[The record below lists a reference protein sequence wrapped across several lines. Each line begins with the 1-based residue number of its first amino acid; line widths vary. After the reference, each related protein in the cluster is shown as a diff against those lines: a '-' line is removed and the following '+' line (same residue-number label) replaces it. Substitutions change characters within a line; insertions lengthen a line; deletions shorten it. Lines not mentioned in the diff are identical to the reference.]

1 MSTKLN
7 KGDIIIFKAEDDWLS
22 KSIAWLTNSDVS
34 HAAMVYSENSI
45 IEIGIRGI
53 GIHKVNTSNGRG
65 AYIMRLK
72 ADVDAEPL
80 IQSADKY
87 YRSKIQYDFP
97 ALFLLAGLLVRKK
110 LNPTTR
116 LLSITN
122 RILSNACLELDKY
135 MQKVILHHGERD
147 MVCSQLVYQIFYD
160 CGGSYR
166 IQIKEKKKFS
176 LLAVNNSSAICL
188 EDLAENL
195 AEKNILEQPPCS
207 HEPEQDNTV
216 INSEAKELY
225 TALCESE
232 KAVPAIGIGN
242 DFSHSIPNLQEG
254 ALNARKFL
262 DKTKE
267 LLSLAGSDFPMDA
280 MFITPADL
288 AYHTSNLKLQGQ
300 IGITREP
307 FSD

>member
-72 ADVDAEPL
+72 AEVDAEPL

-110 LNPTTR
+110 FNPTTR

-122 RILSNACLELDKY
+122 RILSSACLELDKY

-160 CGGSYR
+160 CGGSYQ
-166 IQIKEKKKFS
+166 IQIKQKKKFS
-176 LLAVNNSSAICL
+176 LLAVNHSSAICL
-188 EDLAENL
+188 EELAENL
-195 AEKNILEQPPCS
+195 PENNSLKQPLS
-207 HEPEQDNTV
+207 NHLPELDNTV

-232 KAVPAIGIGN
+232 KAVAALGN
-242 DFSHSIPNLQEG
+242 DFSQSIPDLQEG

-280 MFITPADL
+280 MFVTPADL

>member
-72 ADVDAEPL
+72 AEVDAEPL

-110 LNPTTR
+110 FNPTTR

-122 RILSNACLELDKY
+122 RILSSACLELDKY

-160 CGGSYR
+160 CGGSYQ
-166 IQIKEKKKFS
+166 IQIKQKKKFS
-176 LLAVNNSSAICL
+176 LLAVNHSSAICL

-195 AEKNILEQPPCS
+195 PENNSLKQPLS
-207 HEPEQDNTV
+207 NYLPELDNTV

-232 KAVPAIGIGN
+232 KAVAALGN
-242 DFSHSIPNLQEG
+242 DFSQSIPDLQEG

>member
-72 ADVDAEPL
+72 AEVDAEPL

-110 LNPTTR
+110 FNPTTR

-122 RILSNACLELDKY
+122 RILSSACLELDKY

-160 CGGSYR
+160 CGGSYQ
-166 IQIKEKKKFS
+166 IQIKQKKKFS
-176 LLAVNNSSAICL
+176 LLAVDHSSAICL

-195 AEKNILEQPPCS
+195 PENNSLKQPLS
-207 HEPEQDNTV
+207 NHLPELDNTV

-232 KAVPAIGIGN
+232 KAVAALGN
-242 DFSHSIPNLQEG
+242 DFSQSIPDLQEG

-280 MFITPADL
+280 MFVTPADL